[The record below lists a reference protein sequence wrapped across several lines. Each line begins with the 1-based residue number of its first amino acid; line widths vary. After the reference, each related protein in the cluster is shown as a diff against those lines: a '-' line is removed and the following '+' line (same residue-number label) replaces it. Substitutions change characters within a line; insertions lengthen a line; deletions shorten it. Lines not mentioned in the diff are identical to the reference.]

1 VAEVIIRPARP
12 ADKVFV
18 ADSEMFEV
26 RVWWPEMVA
35 TVQWNTEKYGVHNEL
50 NYFEYVLVVKGGKL
64 KAVTYPERESTKVV
78 TPEITDAYV
87 CYLGTMV
94 VE

>member
-35 TVQWNTEKYGVHNEL
+35 TVQWITELTYGADDF
-50 NYFEYVLVVKGGKL
+50 NYFEYLLVVQGGKL
-64 KAVTYPERESTKVV
+64 KAVTYPRQESTKVM